1 MKYGKRI
8 RKHENCILAL
18 IFTIANMILMGICFD
33 FYYDLNDDTMMHDIM
48 AGVYSGTPDGH
59 NMQTLYPLGAL
70 IALCYRVCGSV
81 SWYGLFL
88 CLCQFGCFC
97 LAGARLCALCGG
109 TIGAAGQNGGAGSA
123 SAAGVAQ
130 DNVSSSAV
138 KDATCR
144 NSVPERSTAGESS
157 RHMLRK
163 CAALLCLSLYLWSVC
178 LSHLINIQYTIT
190 CAILS
195 AAAIFLFLT
204 TPAGLNTRQF
214 VVKNVPSVI
223 LVVLSYQLR
232 SEMLLLTFPLICLAG
247 LYRLTEEREIFRK
260 ENLGKYGAV
269 LGMILA
275 GMALSL
281 AVDKSAYGSAQWKD
295 FRDFFD
301 ARTTVY
307 DFYQELITGEEYSGA
322 LTELGVE
329 PYQQTLLRNYNFG
342 LDETIDTRLLSDLA
356 DYAVHTIGMS
366 KDWRAIFR
374 EKSAFYRYRI
384 LHSGDAP
391 YNVMVLWAYA
401 AVFLAGALAARRP
414 RAAIGGQNRGGAE
427 PAEKNNGRVYERAVG
442 QKALRRY
449 SFVWQLLLLAAVRT
463 ALWMFI
469 LMRGRDPERIT
480 HSLYLA
486 EFALLMGMLVCRL
499 QAGRNGL
506 DDAAGGGA
514 DGETQ
519 DNAVIGARAVFA
531 GTILGKGMARG
542 MAALAG
548 LILVGALTDSVPA
561 VREDQRQRELVN
573 QDRDAIDAYCRE
585 RKENFYFEDVYSTV
599 AFSRRLF
606 DGSDNSY
613 ANYDIMGGWMCKSP
627 LYREKLRRSG
637 IDNADEALC
646 TQNNVYFI
654 MSDAEK
660 EERGLE
666 WIAAYYAAH
675 NIEVTVEQVETVG
688 ESGRYHVYSI
698 GSG

>member
-8 RKHENCILAL
+8 RKHENCILAV

-81 SWYGLFL
+81 PWYGLFL

-109 TIGAAGQNGGAGSA
+109 RMGSMGRKSGMSSAFTAGAAEGDGQSGRNMWFKC
-123 SAAGVAQ
+123 VA
-130 DNVSSSAV
+130 
-138 KDATCR
+138 
-144 NSVPERSTAGESS
+144 
-157 RHMLRK
+157 LF
-163 CAALLCLSLYLWSVC
+163 CLSLYLWSVC

-204 TPAGLNTRQF
+204 TPAGLNARQF
-214 VVKNVPSVI
+214 VVNNVPSVI

-374 EKSAFYRYRI
+374 EKFALYRYRTF
-384 LHSGDAP
+384 HSGDAP

-401 AVFLAGALAARRP
+401 AVFLAGALAVRRP
-414 RAAIGGQNRGGAE
+414 RAARGGQSGSYA
-427 PAEKNNGRVYERAVG
+427 
-442 QKALRRY
+442 
-449 SFVWQLLLLAAVRT
+449 FVWQLLLLAAVRT

-486 EFALLMGMLVCRL
+486 EFALLMGMLVRRM
-499 QAGRNGL
+499 Q
-506 DDAAGGGA
+506 AGGGT

-519 DNAVIGARAVFA
+519 DNAVIGASAVFA

-660 EERGLE
+660 AERGLE

-698 GSG
+698 RSG

>member
-18 IFTIANMILMGICFD
+18 IFTIANVILMGICFD

-81 SWYGLFL
+81 PWYGLFL

-97 LAGARLCALCGG
+97 LIGARLCALCGG

-163 CAALLCLSLYLWSVC
+163 CAALLCFSLYLWSVC

-195 AAAIFLFLT
+195 SAAIFLFLT

-214 VVKNVPSVI
+214 VVNNVPSVI

-281 AVDKSAYGSAQWKD
+281 AVDKAAYGSVQWKD

-307 DFYQELITGEEYSGA
+307 DFYPELITDENYSGA

-374 EKSAFYRYRI
+374 EKFTYYRYRI
-384 LHSGDAP
+384 FHSGDAP

-414 RAAIGGQNRGGAE
+414 RAARGGQSGSYA
-427 PAEKNNGRVYERAVG
+427 
-442 QKALRRY
+442 
-449 SFVWQLLLLAAVRT
+449 FVWQLLLLAVVRT

-469 LMRGRDPERIT
+469 LMRDRDPERIT

-486 EFALLMGMLVCRL
+486 EFALLMGMLARRM
-499 QAGRNGL
+499 Q
-506 DDAAGGGA
+506 AGGGT

-519 DNAVIGARAVFA
+519 DNAVIGANAVFA

-542 MAALAG
+542 MAVLAG

-606 DGSDNSY
+606 DGSDSSY

-660 EERGLE
+660 AERGLE
-666 WIAAYYAAH
+666 WIAVYYAAH

>member
-1 MKYGKRI
+1 MEYGKST
-8 RKHENCILAL
+8 RKYENCILAL

-48 AGVYSGTPDGH
+48 SGVYSGTPDGH

-70 IALCYRVCGSV
+70 IALCYRVCRTIP
-81 SWYGLFL
+81 WYGLFL

-109 TIGAAGQNGGAGSA
+109 TIGTAGQS
-123 SAAGVAQ
+123 
-130 DNVSSSAV
+130 
-138 KDATCR
+138 R
-144 NSVPERSTAGESS
+144 

-163 CAALLCLSLYLWSVC
+163 CAVLLCLSLYLWSVC
-178 LSHLINIQYTIT
+178 LSHLIHIQYTIT

-214 VVKNVPSVI
+214 VVNNVPSVI

-247 LYRLTEEREIFRK
+247 LYRLTEEQEVFRK

-307 DFYQELITGEEYSGA
+307 DFYPELINGEEYSGA

-356 DYAVHTIGMS
+356 DYAAHTIGMS

-374 EKSAFYRYRI
+374 EKFALYRYRVM
-384 LHSGDAP
+384 HSGDAP

-401 AVFLAGALAARRP
+401 AVFLAGALAAGRP
-414 RAAIGGQNRGGAE
+414 RAAGDGQRG
-427 PAEKNNGRVYERAVG
+427 
-442 QKALRRY
+442 RY
-449 SFVWQLLLLAAVRT
+449 AFVWQLLLLAAVRT

-486 EFALLMGMLVCRL
+486 EFALLMGMLVWRM
-499 QAGRNGL
+499 Q
-506 DDAAGGGA
+506 AGGGT

-519 DNAVIGARAVFA
+519 NSAVIGASTLFA

-542 MAALAG
+542 MAVLAG

-561 VREDQRQRELVN
+561 VREDQMQRELVN

-637 IDNADEALC
+637 IGNAGEALC
-646 TQNNVYFI
+646 TQDNVYFI
-654 MSDAEK
+654 ISDAEK
-660 EERGLE
+660 ADRGLE

>member
-8 RKHENCILAL
+8 RKHENCILAV

-81 SWYGLFL
+81 PWYGLFL

-97 LAGARLCALCGG
+97 LVGARLCALCGG
-109 TIGAAGQNGGAGSA
+109 RIGAAGQ
-123 SAAGVAQ
+123 
-130 DNVSSSAV
+130 
-138 KDATCR
+138 
-144 NSVPERSTAGESS
+144 SS

-163 CAALLCLSLYLWSVC
+163 CAAFLCLSLYLWSVC

-214 VVKNVPSVI
+214 VVNNVPSVI

-342 LDETIDTRLLSDLA
+342 LDETIDTKLLSDLA

-374 EKSAFYRYRI
+374 EKFALYRYRTF
-384 LHSGDAP
+384 HSGDAP

-401 AVFLAGALAARRP
+401 AVFLAGALAVRRP

-427 PAEKNNGRVYERAVG
+427 PAEKDNGRVYEGAVG

-486 EFALLMGMLVCRL
+486 EFALLMGMLARRM
-499 QAGRNGL
+499 Q
-506 DDAAGGGA
+506 AGGGT

-519 DNAVIGARAVFA
+519 DNAVIGASAVFS

-542 MAALAG
+542 MAVLAG

>member
-8 RKHENCILAL
+8 RKHENCILAV

-81 SWYGLFL
+81 PWYGLFL

-97 LAGARLCALCGG
+97 LVGARLCALCGG
-109 TIGAAGQNGGAGSA
+109 RIGA
-123 SAAGVAQ
+123 
-130 DNVSSSAV
+130 
-138 KDATCR
+138 T
-144 NSVPERSTAGESS
+144 GESR

-163 CAALLCLSLYLWSVC
+163 CAVLLCFSLYLWSVC

-195 AAAIFLFLT
+195 SAAIFLFLT

-214 VVKNVPSVI
+214 VVNNVPSVI

-247 LYRLTEEREIFRK
+247 LYRLTEEWEILRK

-374 EKSAFYRYRI
+374 EKFTLYRYRI
-384 LHSGDAP
+384 FHSGDAP

-401 AVFLAGALAARRP
+401 VVFLAGALTMDRP
-414 RAAIGGQNRGGAE
+414 RAAIG
-427 PAEKNNGRVYERAVG
+427 G

-486 EFALLMGMLVCRL
+486 EFALLMGMLACRL
-499 QAGRNGL
+499 QAGRNNPDGR
-506 DDAAGGGA
+506 AGGGI

-519 DNAVIGARAVFA
+519 DNAVIGASAVFV
-531 GTILGKGMARG
+531 GTILGKGIARG
-542 MAALAG
+542 MAVLAG

-666 WIAAYYAAH
+666 WIAAHYAAH

>member
-81 SWYGLFL
+81 PWYGLFL

-109 TIGAAGQNGGAGSA
+109 RIG
-123 SAAGVAQ
+123 
-130 DNVSSSAV
+130 
-138 KDATCR
+138 
-144 NSVPERSTAGESS
+144 STGESS

-232 SEMLLLTFPLICLAG
+232 SEMLLLIFPLICLAG

-307 DFYQELITGEEYSGA
+307 DFYPELITDENYSEA

-342 LDETIDTRLLSDLA
+342 LDETIDTKLLSDLA

-374 EKSAFYRYRI
+374 EKFTYYRYRTF
-384 LHSGDAP
+384 HSGDAP

-401 AVFLAGALAARRP
+401 TVFLAGALAARRP
-414 RAAIGGQNRGGAE
+414 REAIG
-427 PAEKNNGRVYERAVG
+427 G

-506 DDAAGGGA
+506 DDAAGGGT

-519 DNAVIGARAVFA
+519 DNAVIGASAVFA
-531 GTILGKGMARG
+531 GTMLGKGMARG
-542 MAALAG
+542 MAVLAG

-660 EERGLE
+660 ADRGLE

-688 ESGRYHVYSI
+688 ESGRYHVYAI

>member
-8 RKHENCILAL
+8 RKHENCILAV

-81 SWYGLFL
+81 PWYGLFL

-97 LAGARLCALCGG
+97 LVGARLCALCDGR
-109 TIGAAGQNGGAGSA
+109 IGAAGQNGGAGSA

-144 NSVPERSTAGESS
+144 NSVPERSTAGKSR

-163 CAALLCLSLYLWSVC
+163 FAALLCLSLYLWSVC

-195 AAAIFLFLT
+195 SAAIFLFLT
-204 TPAGLNTRQF
+204 TPAGLNARQF
-214 VVKNVPSVI
+214 VVNNVPSVI

-342 LDETIDTRLLSDLA
+342 LDETIDTKLLSDLA

-374 EKSAFYRYRI
+374 EKFAFYRYRTF
-384 LHSGDAP
+384 HSGDAP

-401 AVFLAGALAARRP
+401 AVFLAGALAVRRP
-414 RAAIGGQNRGGAE
+414 RAARGGQSGSYA
-427 PAEKNNGRVYERAVG
+427 
-442 QKALRRY
+442 
-449 SFVWQLLLLAAVRT
+449 FVWQLLLLAAVRT

-486 EFALLMGMLVCRL
+486 EFALLMGMLARRM
-499 QAGRNGL
+499 Q
-506 DDAAGGGA
+506 AGGGT

-519 DNAVIGARAVFA
+519 DNAVIGASAVFS

-542 MAALAG
+542 MAVLAG

-660 EERGLE
+660 AERGLE